1 VNSIII
7 ICNPFQQIKMN
18 RREILKQTSLVV
30 GGALSLGTISA
41 VMGGCK
47 AESIDLGW
55 VPKILSTDQAQLV
68 SEIAERIIPKTDTP
82 GAKDAGVAS
91 FIDNALDLNILGEKR
106 SALITG
112 LTQFSKMSKDKFSRS
127 FIDISDEDKDAVIKA
142 VAADGA
148 EGDSVNPVFKQLRE
162 LVVAGFFSSEVGAKG
177 TLAYDPIPG
186 EYKGC
191 INFKDVGK
199 AYAL

>member
-1 VNSIII
+1 
-7 ICNPFQQIKMN
+7 MN

-47 AESIDLGW
+47 TESIDLGW

-68 SEIAERIIPKTDTP
+68 AEIAERIIPKTDTP

-91 FIDNALDLNILGEKR
+91 FIDNALDLNILGDKR
-106 SALITG
+106 STFLSG
-112 LTQFSKMSKDKFSRS
+112 LTQFTKMAKDKFGKS
-127 FIDISDEDKDAVIKA
+127 FIDISDVDKDTVIKA
-142 VAADGA
+142 VAMDGA
-148 EGDSVNPVFKQLRE
+148 EGDSVNPIFKQLKE

-177 TLAYDPIPG
+177 ALAYDPIPG
-186 EYKGC
+186 EYIGC
-191 INFKDVGK
+191 VDFKTVGK
-199 AYAL
+199 AYAI